1 MRSDNNHSDEKMKG
15 KKRSLS
21 KPSKPDKAPLKVV
34 DLFCGAGG
42 MSLGFLEAG
51 FDVVLAI
58 DKWTAAVE
66 TYGRNNPQHDVKQ
79 FDLSDSDAISEIVKK
94 SHCDIIIGGPP
105 CQDFS
110 TAGKKIEGDRANLTK
125 SFAKIVQKVHPRF
138 FVMEN
143 VPSAQQSKAFSVA
156 RKIFKA
162 ARYGLTEIVLDASYC
177 GVPQRRKRFFCI
189 GILNGVDDVLKPILT
204 SRQTDLPTTLRDCF
218 GNTLSFEYYYA
229 HPRTYRRRA
238 VFSVD
243 EPAPTVRSGGNRPLP
258 PDYKRHSSD
267 PVDPDTHRIRAL
279 TTNERAAL
287 QMFPKTYQWSESR
300 LDNEL
305 LISNAVP
312 VGLSRFVGAA
322 LLAFINNPN
331 TAVVPCF
338 TRWLSQTHGLSDQQA
353 VRVLSRYRK
362 AHALV
367 RPKNIG
373 EDQLFEKLPHDNLFK
388 TLSEQTRNQILEAVR
403 LHLQFSTATP

>member
-1 MRSDNNHSDEKMKG
+1 MNR
-15 KKRSLS
+15 KKRLTLAT
-21 KPSKPDKAPLKVV
+21 PKATNIPPKLRVV

-42 MSLGFLEAG
+42 MSLGFLDAG
-51 FDVVLAI
+51 FDIVLAI
-58 DKWTAAVE
+58 DKWDVAVE
-66 TYGRNNPQHDVKQ
+66 TYGRNNPQHNARQ
-79 FDLSDSDAISEIVKK
+79 FDLSDSDSISRVVKK
-94 SHCDIIIGGPP
+94 TRCDVIIGGPP

-110 TAGKKIEGDRANLTK
+110 TAGKQIEGDRANLTK

-143 VPSAQQSKAFSVA
+143 VPSAQQSKAFSAA
-156 RKIFKA
+156 RRIFKQSN
-162 ARYGLTEIVLDASYC
+162 YGLTEIVLDASYC

-218 GNTLSFEYYYA
+218 GDNLTFEYYYA

-258 PDYKRHSSD
+258 PDYKRHRSD
-267 PVDPDTHRIRAL
+267 PVDPVATGLRAL
-279 TTNERAAL
+279 TTDERAAI
-287 QMFPKTYQWSESR
+287 QMFPETYQWNGSR

-312 VGLSRFVGAA
+312 VGLSRFVATS

-338 TRWLSQTHGLSDQQA
+338 TRWLSQLHGLSESQA
-353 VRVLSRYRK
+353 YHVLSRYRK
-362 AHALV
+362 ARALV
-367 RPKNIG
+367 RSKDIG
-373 EDQLFEKLPHDNLFK
+373 DALFLQKLINDDRLQ
-388 TLSEQTRNQILEAVR
+388 TLSERTRTQLIEAVR
-403 LHLQFSTATP
+403 LHLQFTTENP